1 VLRLTE
7 LVQDNPNEDL
17 VYEYSWFMINIP
29 WLFSSEQCIQVGAFC
44 LTTLAGLYKQFAL
57 CDDHILP
64 AIDNFLQQSP
74 ELLAQLLAT
83 NFFLRP
89 VPDSLSDL
97 EPLLCLHSK
106 LVQQG
111 QF

>member
-1 VLRLTE
+1 MLRLTE
-7 LVQDNPNEDL
+7 LLQDDPSEDL

-29 WLFSSEQCIQVGAFC
+29 WLLSSEQCSQVGARC
-44 LTTLAGLYKQFAL
+44 LSTLAGLYKRFAL

-83 NFFLRP
+83 DFFLMP
-89 VPDSLSDL
+89 VPESLSDL

-111 QF
+111 